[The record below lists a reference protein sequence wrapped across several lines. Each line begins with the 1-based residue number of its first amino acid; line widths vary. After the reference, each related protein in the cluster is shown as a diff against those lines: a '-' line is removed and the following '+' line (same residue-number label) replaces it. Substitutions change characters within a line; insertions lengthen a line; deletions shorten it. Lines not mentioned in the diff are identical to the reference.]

1 MEYVFGSIWFW
12 FGSVAVVAIVGG
24 IVSSYL
30 TNQQK
35 TKRALAVAAS
45 GGDYKKFAEESAA
58 VQRQLLARLD
68 AIDGRLAA
76 VEKTLTD
83 IPG

>member
-1 MEYVFGSIWFW
+1 MEYVFGSMWFW
-12 FGSVAVVAIVGG
+12 FGAVAVVAIVGG
-24 IVSSYL
+24 VVSSYL

-35 TKRALAVAAS
+35 TKRALAVAAQ
-45 GGDYKKFAEESAA
+45 GGDYRKFAEENAEL
-58 VQRQLLARLD
+58 QRRLLERLD
-68 AIDGRLAA
+68 ALDSRLAA